1 MPPLWALGSSRL
13 RAVTA
18 MGSLLRLLVG
28 GVLVAPPAVLA
39 ELDPVGI
46 VLLVL
51 QGGVVAPFAD
61 ATGQGDDVF
70 HSCLFGGEKEKSLGF
85 LGAVN
90 SSRGSCGPGPNC
102 PVPCVPGHMI
112 RSMPAHVIA
121 VLHGDQT
128 GEELLREA
136 LRLLDPGVLGV
147 KVETRDFDLS
157 LEERRRTRNQ
167 CVLDAASALRE
178 LGFGIK
184 AATVTPEGSGDVGSP
199 NAILRKQVDGRVIVR
214 TGRRIPG
221 VRPLAGV
228 HAPISVI
235 RMAVDDAYGAK
246 EWREGHDLDEWAYRT
261 EKISRRT
268 SRIVAEYAFNHAKR
282 IEAKV
287 FGGPKYTV
295 SPVYEGMF
303 KEELDDAAARNADV
317 RYEPHLIDAT
327 YALLLATSGEALVIP
342 ALNRDGDT
350 LSDLVMQMFGTIAG
364 AESTLLAFDESGAVT
379 VAMTE
384 APHGTA
390 PALEGKNVANPMAM
404 IMSVASLLG
413 YMKGEDARR
422 ASRAIYEAALE
433 AVSEG
438 VRTADLGGHA
448 STSDFTAEVIRR
460 VKTKVDVWSSLAD
473 IER

>member
-1 MPPLWALGSSRL
+1 
-13 RAVTA
+13 
-18 MGSLLRLLVG
+18 
-28 GVLVAPPAVLA
+28 
-39 ELDPVGI
+39 
-46 VLLVL
+46 
-51 QGGVVAPFAD
+51 
-61 ATGQGDDVF
+61 
-70 HSCLFGGEKEKSLGF
+70 
-85 LGAVN
+85 
-90 SSRGSCGPGPNC
+90 
-102 PVPCVPGHMI
+102 
-112 RSMPAHVIA
+112 MPATIA

-128 GEELLREA
+128 GEELLKEA
-136 LRLLDPGVLGV
+136 VRVLDPDVIGFAI
-147 KVETRDFDLS
+147 ERHDFDLS
-157 LEERRRTRNQ
+157 LERRRATRNQ
-167 CVLDAASALRE
+167 VVLDAAGALRE
-178 LGFGIK
+178 CGYGLK
-184 AATVTPEGSGDVGSP
+184 AATITPEGAGDVGSP
-199 NAILRKQVDGRVIVR
+199 NAILRKQIDGRVIVR

-268 SRIVAEYAFNHAKR
+268 SRIVAEYAFNHARR

-303 KEELDDAAARNADV
+303 KEELDAAAQRHPDV
-317 RYEPHLIDAT
+317 RYEPQLIDAT
-327 YALLLATSGEALVIP
+327 YALLLATTGESLVIP

-364 AESTLLAFDESGAVT
+364 AESVLLAFDSAGEVS

-390 PALEGKNVANPMAM
+390 PSLEGKNVANPMAM
-404 IMSVASLLG
+404 ILAAASLLG
-413 YMKGEDARR
+413 YMKGEQPRR
-422 ASRAIYEAALE
+422 ASRTVYEAALE
-433 AVSEG
+433 TVSDG
-438 VRTADLGGHA
+438 IRTADLGGQA
-448 STSDFTAEVIRR
+448 TTTEFTDEVIRR
-460 VKTKVDVWSSLAD
+460 VRTKIDVWSALAD